1 MKTIEE
7 PRLETDLTYRFEF
20 LAEFIGFTPADAAA
34 VQAIGPFLGPMI
46 PQIVERTYEK
56 LLAFDATARHFV
68 DRQSGFEG
76 QVPAS
81 LAEVDKNHPQIQ
93 FRKEHLQR
101 YLTQVLTKPCDA
113 KMVPY
118 LDMVGKIHTT
128 RAGNSKIEVPI
139 VQMNALM
146 GMLSDLLIETI
157 SDAPID
163 AARALKSIR
172 ALTKLLWIQNDFIN
186 RHYQVEPKP

>member
-7 PRLETDLTYRFEF
+7 PRLESDLVYRFEF

-56 LLAFDATARHFV
+56 LLAYDATARHFV

-76 QVPAS
+76 EVPAS
-81 LAEVDKNHPQIQ
+81 LAEIDTNHPQIK

-101 YLTQVLTKPCDA
+101 YLTQILTKPCDA

-163 AARALKSIR
+163 SARALKAIR

-186 RHYQVEPKP
+186 RHYQVETKP

>member
-7 PRLETDLTYRFEF
+7 PRLESDLKYRFEF
-20 LAEFIGFTPADAAA
+20 LAEFIGFTPADASA

-46 PQIVERTYEK
+46 PQIVDRTYEK
-56 LLAFDATARHFV
+56 LLGYDVTARHFV
-68 DRQSGFEG
+68 QKQTGFDG
-76 QVPAS
+76 PAAGS
-81 LAEVDKNHPQIQ
+81 LAEMRPDDPQIQ

-101 YLTQVLTKPCDA
+101 YLTQILTKPCDA

-118 LDMVGKIHTT
+118 LDMVGKIHTS
-128 RAGNSKIEVPI
+128 RAGNVAIEVSA

-146 GMLSDLLIETI
+146 GLLSDLLIETI
-157 SDAPID
+157 SEAPID
-163 AARALKSIR
+163 SGRALKSIR

-186 RHYQVEPKP
+186 RHYQRTD

>member
-7 PRLETDLTYRFEF
+7 PRLESDLTYRFEF
-20 LAEFIGFTPADAAA
+20 LAEFIGFTPADASA

-46 PQIVERTYEK
+46 PQIVDRTYEK
-56 LLAFDATARHFV
+56 LLGYDATARHFV
-68 DRQSGFEG
+68 ERQSGFEG
-76 QVPAS
+76 PAAAS
-81 LAEVDKNHPQIQ
+81 LAEMRPDDPQIR

-101 YLTQVLTKPCDA
+101 YLTQILTKPCDA

-118 LDMVGKIHTT
+118 LDMVGKIHTSQ
-128 RAGNSKIEVPI
+128 AGNSAIEVPV

-146 GMLSDLLIETI
+146 GLLSDLLIETI
-157 SDAPID
+157 SEAPID
-163 AARALKSIR
+163 SGRALKSIR

-186 RHYQVEPKP
+186 RHYQAKN